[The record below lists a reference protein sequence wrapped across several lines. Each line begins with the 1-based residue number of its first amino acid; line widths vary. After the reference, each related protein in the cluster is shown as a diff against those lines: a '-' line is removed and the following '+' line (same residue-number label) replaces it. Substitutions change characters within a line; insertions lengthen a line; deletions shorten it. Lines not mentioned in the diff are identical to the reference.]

1 MNTDTPPKR
10 SDKIRVFYVY
20 LCPITSFSYLG
31 TSLMELSP
39 PNAYAN
45 QVTSGIMKP
54 TFWLIKEATKQV
66 LVDGK
71 SRTR

>member
-1 MNTDTPPKR
+1 
-10 SDKIRVFYVY
+10 
-20 LCPITSFSYLG
+20 
-31 TSLMELSP
+31 MELSP

-71 SRTR
+71 SRTRQVLQIFLTLSEQFFLKISADI